1 MTLALESIADGLAFG
16 ERERERDEDLDLLFD
31 GHARQAFAI

>member
-16 ERERERDEDLDLLFD
+16 VRERDEDLDLLFD